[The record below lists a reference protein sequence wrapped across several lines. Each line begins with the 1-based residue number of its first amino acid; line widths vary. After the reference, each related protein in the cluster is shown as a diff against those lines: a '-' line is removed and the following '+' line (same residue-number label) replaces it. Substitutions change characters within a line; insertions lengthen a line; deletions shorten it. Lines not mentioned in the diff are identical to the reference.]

1 MSNQVIISGSLV
13 RDPELKFTNNGNAV
27 TNFTV
32 RVITGQKRDGDEY
45 APSAFV
51 DVACW
56 NTSSGGK
63 LAENVA
69 ESFRD
74 KDRVVVVG
82 KLIQDEWEDKET
94 GAKRTKIKVLAFEVA
109 ADTSYATVS
118 VKSNERS
125 GGGGGQRQAS
135 RPAPSQTDE
144 PPW

>member
-1 MSNQVIISGSLV
+1 MSNQVLISGSVV

-27 TNFTV
+27 TNFTI

-56 NTSSGGK
+56 NTSTGGK

-69 ESFRD
+69 ESIRD

-82 KLIQDEWEDKET
+82 KLIQDEWEDKES
-94 GAKRTKIKVLAFEVA
+94 GAKRTKLKVLAFEVS
-109 ADTSYATVS
+109 ADLSYATVR
-118 VKSNERS
+118 VDQNERS
-125 GGGGGQRQAS
+125 GGRQS
-135 RPAPSQTDE
+135 TQQKPAANGPSF
-144 PPW
+144 

>member
-1 MSNQVIISGSLV
+1 MSNQVLISGSVV

-27 TNFTV
+27 TNFTI

-56 NTSSGGK
+56 NTSTGGK

-69 ESFRD
+69 QSIRD

-82 KLIQDEWEDKET
+82 KVIQDEWEDKES
-94 GAKRTKIKVLAFEVA
+94 GAKRTKLKVLAFEVS
-109 ADTSYATVS
+109 ADLSYATVR
-118 VKSNERS
+118 VDQNERS
-125 GGGGGQRQAS
+125 GGRQQGNNTP
-135 RPAPSQTDE
+135 RQQNEPSF
-144 PPW
+144 